1 LKLEALTG
9 SFLDMEV
16 RLEMDNEGES
26 VSMAVSKVSLQT
38 RPSSGYCCLLFNV
51 VIAEAESICL

>member
-1 LKLEALTG
+1 
-9 SFLDMEV
+9 MEV

-51 VIAEAESICL
+51 VIAIAESICL